1 MSQMGVNAVG
11 RRRHASRNAEGAA
24 IAAEGTVRLWRSQGR
39 RRRMRPRCAHR
50 DDPNPDHTWED
61 PPMPFTSGKQAFL
74 EILKQE
80 GVEVMFG
87 NPGTTE
93 LPLMDGLAR
102 EPGIRYILALQES
115 VAIAMADGYAQAS
128 GKLAAV
134 NVHTSPGLG
143 NAMGMLYDAMKAGSP
158 MLLTAGQHD
167 QAMNLTEPILWS
179 DLLPVARPYVKWS
192 HEITRLD
199 DLPRA
204 VRRAA
209 KTARAHP
216 TGPVFISLPVD
227 VLNAER
233 QVDLLETTRVAPRIR
248 GDKAAIEA
256 AADLLV
262 KAERPIII
270 SGDAV
275 AHGDGLA
282 EMVEVAELLGAPVYA
297 ECVPSTCS
305 FPFTHPL
312 YAGAFPRLGPPIR
325 ALLMKH
331 DLILSVGGDLFTLSL
346 PSDVEPMPEG
356 LPVIHLDLDPWEIG
370 KNYPAKV
377 AIQGDPKASLPDL
390 AEALRRRLSPEALKA
405 AKARTEELGKARE
418 ARIADLKKRA
428 QAEAGLT
435 PITPLS
441 LVAAVAE
448 ATPDDAIV
456 VDESISSGGGL
467 RDLLTSRDAKAFF
480 GLRGGGIGWGLP
492 AALGIKLAQPGRPVV
507 ALVGDGSAMYTIQSL
522 WTAAHDSIP
531 VVYVIF
537 NNASYRILKQR
548 TLALKGFSAEAD
560 KYVGLDLV
568 NPAIDFV
575 GMARSLGVPGELCE
589 KTPDIGPAL
598 KRGLASG
605 GPYLIDVRIDGAFK
619 G

>member
-1 MSQMGVNAVG
+1 MAF
-11 RRRHASRNAEGAA
+11 
-24 IAAEGTVRLWRSQGR
+24 L
-39 RRRMRPRCAHR
+39 
-50 DDPNPDHTWED
+50 
-61 PPMPFTSGKQAFL
+61 SGKQAFL

-143 NAMGMLYDAMKAGSP
+143 NSMGMLYDAMKAGSP
-158 MLLTAGQHD
+158 LLLTAGQHD

-179 DLLPVARPYVKWS
+179 ELTPVARPYVKWA
-192 HEITRLD
+192 HEITRIE

-209 KTARAHP
+209 KTALAHP

-233 QVDLLETTRVAPRIR
+233 ELDLLAPTRIAPRTR
-248 GDKAAIEA
+248 GDLAAVEA
-256 AADLLV
+256 AADLLARA
-262 KAERPIII
+262 KRPVIV

-275 AHGDGLA
+275 AHGDALA
-282 EMVEVAELLGAPVYA
+282 EMAEVAELLGAPVYT

-312 YAGAFPRLGPPIR
+312 YQGAFPRLGPPIR
-325 ALLMKH
+325 ALLMQP
-331 DLILSVGGDLFTLSL
+331 DLLCSVGGDLFTLSL

-356 LPVIHLDLDPWEIG
+356 LPLVHMDVDPWEIG
-370 KNYPAKV
+370 KNYPATV
-377 AIQGDPKASLPDL
+377 AIAGDPKATLPDL
-390 AEALRRRLSPEALKA
+390 AEALRKRLTPAARKEAQ
-405 AKARTEELGKARE
+405 ARTAALGAAMDKRRQALRE
-418 ARIADLKKRA
+418 SGA
-428 QAEAGLT
+428 AEAGRT
-435 PITPLS
+435 PISPLS
-441 LVAAVAE
+441 LVTALAGAI
-448 ATPDDAIV
+448 PDDAVV
-456 VDESISSGGGL
+456 VDETISSGLGVKELL
-467 RDLLTSRDAKAFF
+467 RSADPKSFF

-492 AALGIKLAQPGRPVV
+492 ASLGIKLALPGRPVV
-507 ALVGDGSAMYTIQSL
+507 ALIGDGSAMYTNQSF
-522 WTAAHDSIP
+522 WTAAHDGIA

-548 TLALKGFSAEAD
+548 TLALKGFSAED
-560 KYVGLDLV
+560 DRYVAMDLV
-568 NPAIDFV
+568 NPAIDYV
-575 GMARSLGVPGELCE
+575 GLARSLGVPGELVE
-589 KTPDIGPAL
+589 KTADAAPAL

-605 GPYLIDVRIDGAFK
+605 GPYLIDARIDGAFK

>member
-1 MSQMGVNAVG
+1 
-11 RRRHASRNAEGAA
+11 
-24 IAAEGTVRLWRSQGR
+24 
-39 RRRMRPRCAHR
+39 
-50 DDPNPDHTWED
+50 
-61 PPMPFTSGKQAFL
+61 MPFTSGKQAFL

-158 MLLTAGQHD
+158 LLLTAGQHD

-179 DLLPVARPYVKWS
+179 DLPPVARPYVKWS
-192 HEITRLD
+192 YEITRLA

-204 VRRAA
+204 VRHAA
-209 KTARAHP
+209 KTAKAHP
-216 TGPVFISLPVD
+216 TGPVFIALPVD
-227 VLNAER
+227 VLNAEQ
-233 QVDLLETTRVAPRIR
+233 QVDLLDTTRIAPRIR

-262 KAERPIII
+262 KSKRPILI

-275 AHGDGLA
+275 AHGDALA
-282 EMVEVAELLGAPVYA
+282 EMVEVAELLGAPVYQ

-312 YAGAFPRLGPPIR
+312 FAGAFPRLGQPIR
-325 ALLMKH
+325 ALLMQH
-331 DLILSVGGDLFTLSL
+331 DLVFSVGGDIFTLSL
-346 PSDVEPMPEG
+346 PSDIEPMPEG
-356 LPVIHLDLDPWEIG
+356 LPLIHLDLDPWEIG

-377 AIQGDPKASLPDL
+377 AIQGDPKATLPDL
-390 AEALRRRLSPEALKA
+390 AEALRRRLSADAVKA
-405 AKARTEELGKARE
+405 SKSRAVEMGKARE
-418 ARIADLKKRA
+418 AKIADLRKVA
-428 QAEAGLT
+428 SAEAGRT

-441 LVAAVAE
+441 LVASVADAV
-448 ATPDDAIV
+448 PDNAIV

-467 RDLLTSRDAKAFF
+467 RELLKPRDPKGFY

-548 TLALKGFSAEAD
+548 TLALKGFSAEDD
-560 KYVGLDLV
+560 KYVAMDLV
-568 NPAIDFV
+568 NPRLDYV
-575 GMARSLGVPGELCE
+575 GLAKSMGVPGELVE
-589 KTPDIGPAL
+589 KTADIGPGIH
-598 KRGLASG
+598 RGLASG
-605 GPYLIDVRIDGAFK
+605 GPYLVDVRIDGSFK

>member
-1 MSQMGVNAVG
+1 
-11 RRRHASRNAEGAA
+11 
-24 IAAEGTVRLWRSQGR
+24 
-39 RRRMRPRCAHR
+39 
-50 DDPNPDHTWED
+50 
-61 PPMPFTSGKQAFL
+61 MPFLSGKQAFL

-80 GVEVMFG
+80 GVEMMFG

-102 EPGIRYILALQES
+102 EPGIRYILALQEA

-143 NAMGMLYDAMKAGSP
+143 NAMGMLYDAMHSGAP

-179 DLLPVARPYVKWS
+179 DLPPVARPYVKWS
-192 HEITRLD
+192 HEITRLE

-204 VRRAA
+204 VRRAV
-209 KTARAHP
+209 KTAFAHP

-233 QVDLLETTRVAPRIR
+233 ELDLLEPTRIAPRIR
-248 GDKAAIEA
+248 GDMAAVDA
-256 AADLLV
+256 AA
-262 KAERPIII
+262 ERLARAKRPVLIA
-270 SGDAV
+270 GDAV
-275 AHGDGLA
+275 AHGDALA
-282 EMVEVAELLGAPVYA
+282 ELVEVAELLGAPVYT
-297 ECVPSTCS
+297 ECVPSTCA

-312 YAGAFPRLGPPIR
+312 YQGPFPRLGPPIR
-325 ALLMKH
+325 SLLMQH
-331 DLILSVGGDLFTLSL
+331 DLLFSVGGDLFTLSL

-356 LPVIHLDLDPWEIG
+356 LPVIHLDVDPWEIG

-377 AIQGDPKASLPDL
+377 AILGDPKATLPDL
-390 AEALRRRLSPEALKA
+390 AQALKSRLTPAARKEAETRFEQSRAAMEARRRALRERA
-405 AKARTEELGKARE
+405 A
-418 ARIADLKKRA
+418 
-428 QAEAGLT
+428 AEAGRA

-441 LVAAVAE
+441 LVAAVV
-448 ATPDDAIV
+448 DALPADAVV
-456 VDESISSGGGL
+456 VDESISSSVGL
-467 RDLLTSRDAKAFF
+467 RELLGSREPRSFY

-492 AALGIKLAQPGRPVV
+492 ASLGIKLAQPVRPVV
-507 ALVGDGSAMYTIQSL
+507 ALIGDGSAMYTNQSL

-548 TLALKGFSAEAD
+548 TLALKGFSAED
-560 KYVGLDLV
+560 DRYVGMDLV
-568 NPAIDFV
+568 NPAIDYV
-575 GMARSLGVPGELCE
+575 GLARSLGVPGERCE
-589 KTPDIGPAL
+589 KTADVAPAL
-598 KRGLASG
+598 RRGLASG
-605 GPYLIDVRIDGAFK
+605 GPYLLDVRIDGGFK
-619 G
+619 S